1 MIIFAKLNNLKIN
14 NPKKMNEEITKKR
27 KRTRSRRPR
36 LPQGHFDA
44 LIDHPKPLGL
54 SHEGRGISKTD
65 DKTHFISYA
74 LPNET
79 VKFEY
84 QSSRSQFAEG
94 RAIEIIKNP
103 HPNRVK
109 PKCDVFGTCGGCAD
123 AAFKTL
129 RTSEL

>member
-54 SHEGRGISKTD
+54 SHEGRGISKID

-74 LPNET
+74 LLMRLLNLNTSLVEASLLKA
-79 VKFEY
+79 VL
-84 QSSRSQFAEG
+84 
-94 RAIEIIKNP
+94 
-103 HPNRVK
+103 
-109 PKCDVFGTCGGCAD
+109 
-123 AAFKTL
+123 L
-129 RTSEL
+129 R